1 MNQKHR
7 PRRLILLA
15 VATLLP
21 LVGGA
26 ALAQTLTMAM
36 SAQPDTL
43 DPQVTAA
50 TAAFQV
56 SKSIYD
62 TLIEVDR
69 QGNLVPALAASYS
82 VSADGLTYTFELADA
97 TFHDGTAFDS
107 GDVVASLDRIRA
119 EETASPK
126 LSEFRAIVAVEAQGP
141 STVTITLAEPQPAL
155 LASLASG
162 WGAIL
167 PSEKLASG
175 HDFGNN
181 PIGTGPF
188 RFASWT
194 RDNAITLDAN
204 ADYFRGAPQV
214 SQVVIRFVT
223 DSAIQLQGL
232 LTGEFDVIDTV
243 AAADRPSVEAN
254 PALTLVREPSGLV
267 LVAGLNARRPYLSD
281 ARVRQAFNLGVD
293 TAIVMEVAYSSG
305 SQVGTFM
312 EAGSPWYPASV
323 EPFPYDPEGAKAL
336 LAEAGVPQGL
346 TLDMVLPQP
355 YEEHIMA
362 GQIVQDYLRDL
373 GINAQ
378 IRIVEWG
385 VWLSD
390 TYGGPRNFDITV
402 VGHTGKLDP
411 SGRLTGLGDPDRN
424 YTGLD
429 DPKLVGIIA
438 TANVTPDQAA
448 REALYGEAL
457 ERIHED
463 APFIF
468 FGTPDRTYAR
478 KASLDGFWMTPLL
491 DSFDFREAT
500 FE

>member
-162 WGAIL
+162 C
-167 PSEKLASG
+167 
-175 HDFGNN
+175 
-181 PIGTGPF
+181 
-188 RFASWT
+188 WT
-194 RDNAITLDAN
+194 WPT
-204 ADYFRGAPQV
+204 
-214 SQVVIRFVT
+214 
-223 DSAIQLQGL
+223 
-232 LTGEFDVIDTV
+232 
-243 AAADRPSVEAN
+243 
-254 PALTLVREPSGLV
+254 
-267 LVAGLNARRPYLSD
+267 
-281 ARVRQAFNLGVD
+281 
-293 TAIVMEVAYSSG
+293 
-305 SQVGTFM
+305 
-312 EAGSPWYPASV
+312 
-323 EPFPYDPEGAKAL
+323 
-336 LAEAGVPQGL
+336 
-346 TLDMVLPQP
+346 
-355 YEEHIMA
+355 
-362 GQIVQDYLRDL
+362 
-373 GINAQ
+373 
-378 IRIVEWG
+378 
-385 VWLSD
+385 
-390 TYGGPRNFDITV
+390 
-402 VGHTGKLDP
+402 
-411 SGRLTGLGDPDRN
+411 
-424 YTGLD
+424 
-429 DPKLVGIIA
+429 
-438 TANVTPDQAA
+438 AA
-448 REALYGEAL
+448 R
-457 ERIHED
+457 
-463 APFIF
+463 
-468 FGTPDRTYAR
+468 
-478 KASLDGFWMTPLL
+478 
-491 DSFDFREAT
+491 
-500 FE
+500 